1 MKLVRGAIMKILE
14 VGEQESKE
22 GEQVFCS
29 SATTYQ
35 CHISKIP
42 QAAVASRFGA
52 PANVS
57 GPQATSCLHEATV
70 KGQVNSC
77 FSV

>member
-1 MKLVRGAIMKILE
+1 MKLVRKAIMKTLE
-14 VGEQESKE
+14 IEEQESKV

-29 SATTYQ
+29 SATTNQ
-35 CHISKIP
+35 CHVSKIP
-42 QAAVASRFGA
+42 QSAVASRFGA